1 MAPDP
6 RKLRIKVQA
15 DRLPDVSNKAQISLR
30 VSAVIDGSDGALAAG
45 AVDEI
50 LPWKWHLA
58 DGSGNWNPHDAAAW
72 RFWRIVEAAGGP
84 TIQDLDGRTIITAAA
99 NAPVDFDPPGQDGT
113 RRFHRRL
120 EEEITSIVNTSGLEA
135 ALCMPAGTAEV
146 AGRTVFGLVESLTGL
161 PHPVAVATNVFT
173 VFTIDPAPD
182 KSTTFIAAPLF
193 GPSGGGTYTIDPA
206 GPVVMSD
213 LNGEFC
219 RLDLAPATGPGPGP
233 MFATGSVDMRP
244 SLSWDDLSPTA
255 DPQRL
260 IDMATMLIKRPAVGH
275 GLTDEDWA
283 ASLSRRIAEVVDPF
297 ARVLGVLDAAVTTEI
312 TKTAGGDELRRA
324 LAHDLASET
333 TPKFL
338 VALDS
343 IAWWVVGKRS
353 TASAIALPPGF
364 SILEGLSLRQADHWK
379 LTAALILGAAERD
392 PGSVSNNLL
401 RARFASV
408 SSRRLKGLL
417 GLPLDPPGSAIV
429 REMESIEAD
438 DGLRK
443 FVARNWL
450 GGPDLSSAGPHPL
463 AIATPR
469 IIAARTLSLPPNA
482 QAFGPGAASPVPGAL
497 LDLAGAASAAPI
509 APAAPTNVS
518 FDIALTPPAGDF
530 SLTVAFVA
538 APGRPTPPEIR
549 IAGTTASATLDV
561 AIFQDGASVA
571 STTVTRGAAIHVEI
585 AIIRPADNAAV
596 VVTLSAAGST
606 PVPADRL
613 LDGAFYL
620 SMKADVSDIPDVFI
634 VRPDATATPL
644 RTALDRIT
652 TGPGLRADLALAV
665 IGPYIPGLTAGRL
678 TWDAPQ
684 PLNEQEATAKLP
696 LDVRLQASVA
706 ALVGAERTDGTRP
719 AASLYDLIAGA
730 ALTDAGLATTSP
742 GSDEEKL
749 ANLLKAVVEAARRDA
764 VRHAGRLVPS
774 AADES
779 GDGDD
784 SSRRLTVNSPPLVFR
799 FDQLQS
805 IAGAADLWTRLSGVG
820 VLMARTSA
828 LSDPIQAWRS
838 LNVATLHAP
847 DTPSPGSA
855 RAVLSEANAVMVR
868 DLAWASGAIVD
879 PVPLQVG
886 EIGGVRAAL
895 ISYDNRSPVAEMPSD
910 TALENVPSSFPR
922 RIEAYRFPPTSGAG
936 STDYRLFA
944 LSFGYAFHV
953 VPYVIGHGATLPP
966 ILRSDP
972 ADPLTI
978 RPIETSGP
986 LKGQIKI
993 ATSTD
998 AVRRSALYRRTRPIG
1013 APRLAGDRA
1022 KAIPDGVV
1030 PLAGE
1035 LPIRPA
1041 PVTIG
1046 GDVQGRFFL
1055 DREGRAGVLEVRAG
1069 PAPGLRI
1076 DIGRMEWPETNEARK
1091 LTITFRGRSGPDE
1104 AIKDLLTL
1112 THDVTRSGAI
1122 RIEAFTAITTIAAG
1136 VDEPEWA
1143 EDEFD
1148 FPAAMQDLQQPAGD
1162 IAQWRDVLIIV
1173 MTDKDV
1179 DIEPPIV
1186 TPIVTPTVNQ
1196 LDNSGKTASVAVGKP
1211 RIAPESGHQMRATYV
1226 LDGIQV
1232 GAATGARQ
1240 MTIQLQRPTVEF
1252 GTYGRWVNPPLFDD
1266 LVVASRP
1273 VVAKAL
1279 DAALGVATSPNK
1291 TKDDRSLDDPA
1302 VTQLY
1307 GELVCIFPT
1316 FQKFKMAAIGAGWD
1330 SLEDVLGFDGSGR
1343 RHVPAPP
1350 SLTIKVDSNE
1360 REGLSGDTATLLPG
1374 RIYELRVYAGLPD
1387 QQDKLC
1393 PFTRDQRLSPAVKA
1407 TLRRCPIDATMRL
1420 AGPLVLTLEVAT
1432 ETVPEIFGTEPL
1444 NIDLRRAPEYAEQA
1458 WISLAETVTAR
1469 KSTYPALRYCHLAA
1483 LESQR
1488 WSWRGRPQDDQWYRL
1503 ATAGAEATEQPRYR
1517 ELFETSFSDRRND
1530 DVGEIF
1536 ERRIERAHVYGGRR
1550 RRSDHTASDPV
1561 PRLFDKSLD
1570 WRGGMNLW
1578 RFGLRIVSRYKAM
1591 RPGRPE
1597 FMRSSHRGPNG
1608 SASWQNKVLADRSN
1622 DRRPKRPGLAIVL
1635 PLTERAM
1642 AWGTVPPLLALFNE
1656 QLYPNFHVGDGIDA
1670 TVEMARHPMTR
1681 AERKTRI
1688 ETINKLLNPSDGS
1701 APPTGEALDR
1711 LVAERT
1717 ALQRNIDSGAD
1728 GPTDAL
1734 KYWQEQGPDP
1744 IRSGAGS
1751 GGAIVPLRIDG
1762 PIGYTF
1768 DIATEA
1774 GRFDHA
1780 GLMITPVKPDLV
1792 PWSFVKLKFRR
1803 FEAPESIDPAT
1814 ALTSQGPAPA
1824 TYNKFYSEPRLL
1836 AMNDAANRF
1845 RLSNSREIM
1854 RNFGPKDFGDLKDVV
1869 AHGVFPAEHEGLVV
1883 EISDMENLDG
1893 SSMAFRFTDDS
1904 DSEFVRITFGVTNDG
1919 ARRSI
1924 VFQFFT
1930 QLGNAGTWT
1939 LDVPPGGNVQL
1950 RLIISARDKPEK
1962 GETYKPAGDVAVR
1975 ARIGRDTTDE
1985 ILSPSENRWLSVA
1998 CLPLTSAIEVP
2009 IDAPV
2014 TMVVKATGAQAAVAP
2029 ARLSTFTPSLWWQF
2043 AEAMS
2048 LFDAIIDG
2056 VASRVSTDDLIAS
2069 VTGSV
2074 VSIGCK
2080 PAAQGP
2086 SHKLQSLV
2094 PAAYQQ
2100 AGQLEEVLVLVLT
2113 RNIHDALDR
2122 IRERPVAV
2130 KLWDGTSTSM
2140 DLAKPD
2146 WPTFEDP
2153 NETPTLGDGGQ
2164 IRFLRILRPKT
2175 RAMGGYLETAP
2186 AFPLDMFQYETI
2198 EGDVDMNPPDAKGM
2212 VLGMSMPIAW
2222 QRV

>member
-1 MAPDP
+1 MASDP
-6 RKLRIKVQA
+6 RNLRIKVQA

-30 VSAVIDGSDGALAAG
+30 VSAVIDGSDGALLTDAIG
-45 AVDEI
+45 EI
-50 LPWKWHLA
+50 LPWKWRLA
-58 DGSGNWNPHDAAAW
+58 DGSGTWNPHDVTAW
-72 RFWRIVEAAGGP
+72 RFWRIVDVTGVP
-84 TIQDLDGRTIITAAA
+84 TIQDLDAGTIVTAAA
-99 NAPVDFDPPGQDGT
+99 NAPADFDLPGADGS

-146 AGRTVFGLVESLTGL
+146 TGRTVFGLVESLTGL
-161 PHPVAVATNVFT
+161 PNPVPVANKVFT

-193 GPSGGGTYTIDPA
+193 GPTGGGTYTLDPA
-206 GPVVMSD
+206 GPTVMSD
-213 LNGEFC
+213 QNGDFC
-219 RLDLAPATGPGPGP
+219 RVDLVPTPGPGSAP
-233 MFATGSVDMRP
+233 MFADGSVDMRP
-244 SLSWDDLSPTA
+244 SLSWDDLSPSG

-260 IDMATMLIKRPAVGH
+260 IDMETMLIKRPAVGH

-283 ASLSRRIAEVVDPF
+283 ASLSRRIAEVVDPW
-297 ARVLGVLDAAVTTEI
+297 ARVFGVLDATVTSEI
-312 TKTAGGDELRRA
+312 TKVAGGDELRRA
-324 LAHDLASET
+324 LARDLASQP

-343 IAWWVVGKRS
+343 ISWWVVGRRS
-353 TASAIALPPGF
+353 AASAIALPPGF
-364 SILEGLSLRQADHWK
+364 SILEGLSLRQADFWN

-392 PGSVSNNLL
+392 PGSVSNNPR
-401 RARFASV
+401 RARFASIN
-408 SSRRLKGLL
+408 SRRLKGLL
-417 GLPLDPPGSAIV
+417 GLPLDPPGSAIAP
-429 REMESIEAD
+429 EIESIESD

-450 GGPDLSSAGPHPL
+450 GGPDLSSDGPHPL
-463 AIATPR
+463 LIAAPR
-469 IIAARTLSLPPNA
+469 VIGARTLTFPPDA
-482 QAFGPGAASPVPGAL
+482 QAFGPGATQPVSGAV
-497 LDLAGAASAAPI
+497 LDLGPAASAAPI
-509 APAAPTNVS
+509 APAAPTKVA
-518 FDIALTPPAGDF
+518 FDLALTPPAGDF
-530 SLTVAFVA
+530 KLVVAFLT
-538 APGRPTPPEIR
+538 APGRPIPPEIR
-549 IAGTTASATLDV
+549 IAGTAASATLDV
-561 AIFQDGASVA
+561 AIFQDGASVIA
-571 STTVTRGAAIHVEI
+571 TTLARGATIRVEI
-585 AIIRPADNAAV
+585 AIIRPDANAAV
-596 VVTLSAAGST
+596 TVTLSAGGST

-613 LDGAFYL
+613 LGAAFYL
-620 SMKADVSDIPDVFI
+620 SMKAEVSDIPDVAI
-634 VRPDATATPL
+634 VMPDATATPL

-684 PLNEQEATAKLP
+684 PQNEQDAAAELP
-696 LDVRLQASVA
+696 LDERLIASVA
-706 ALVGAERTDGTRP
+706 ALVGAERADGSRP
-719 AASLYDLIAGA
+719 AASLYDLIIGA
-730 ALTDAGLATTSP
+730 ALTDAGLAAANP

-764 VRHAGRLVPS
+764 VRLAGRLVPS
-774 AADES
+774 ATDES
-779 GDGDD
+779 GGGDD
-784 SSRRLTVNSPPLVFR
+784 SSRRLTVDSPPLVFR

-820 VLMARTSA
+820 ALMARTDT

-847 DTPSPGSA
+847 DTSSQGSA
-855 RAVLSEANAVMVR
+855 RAALSEANAVMVR
-868 DLAWASGAIVD
+868 NLAWAGGAIVD

-886 EIGGVRAAL
+886 EIGGIRAAL
-895 ISYDNRSPVAEMPSD
+895 LSYDNRSPVAEMATD
-910 TALENVPSSFPR
+910 AALDNVPSSYAR
-922 RIEAYRFPPTSGAG
+922 RIEAYRFPPTTGDGA
-936 STDYRLFA
+936 TDYRLFA

-953 VPYVIGHGATLPP
+953 VPYVIGHGGTLPP
-966 ILRSDP
+966 ILRNDP
-972 ADPLTI
+972 NDPLTI
-978 RPIETSGP
+978 RPIETIVP
-986 LKGQIKI
+986 LKGQVKI
-993 ATSTD
+993 ATNTD

-1013 APRLAGDRA
+1013 APRLAGDRS

-1055 DREGRAGVLEVRAG
+1055 DRQGRAGVLEVRAG
-1069 PAPGLRI
+1069 PDPGLRI

-1091 LTITFRGRSGPDE
+1091 LSITFRGRSGPSE
-1104 AIKDLLTL
+1104 AITDLLTL
-1112 THDVTRSGAI
+1112 THDVGRSGAI
-1122 RIEAFTAITTIAAG
+1122 RVEAFTTVTTIAAG

-1148 FPAAMQDLQQPAGD
+1148 FAAATQDLQLPASD
-1162 IAQWRDVLIIV
+1162 IAQWRDVLIIIA
-1173 MTDKDV
+1173 TDKDV

-1186 TPIVTPTVNQ
+1186 TPIVSQ
-1196 LDNSGKTASVAVGKP
+1196 LDSTGNFASVAVGKP

-1240 MTIQLQRPTVEF
+1240 MTIRLQRPTVEF

-1266 LVVASRP
+1266 RVVANRP

-1316 FQKFKMAAIGAGWD
+1316 FRKFKMAAVGAAWT

-1343 RHVPAPP
+1343 RHVAPMP
-1350 SLTIKVDSNE
+1350 SMTIKVDPNG
-1360 REGLSGDTATLLPG
+1360 REGLTGDTATLLPG

-1387 QQDKLC
+1387 KQDKLC
-1393 PFTRDQRLSPAVKA
+1393 PFTRDQRLSAAVKA
-1407 TLRRCPIDATMRL
+1407 TLRHCPIDAKMRL

-1432 ETVPEIFGTEPL
+1432 EAVPEILGTQPL

-1458 WISLAETVTAR
+1458 WISLTAAFTGR
-1469 KSTYPALRYCHLAA
+1469 TSTYPALRYCHLAA

-1503 ATAGAEATEQPRYR
+1503 ATTGAEAIDQPRYR
-1517 ELFETSFSDRRND
+1517 ELFDTSFSDRRND

-1536 ERRIERAHVYGGRR
+1536 ERRIERAHVYGGLR
-1550 RRSDHTASDPV
+1550 RRSDPAPSNPI

-1608 SASWQNKVLADRSN
+1608 SAIWQNKVLADRSN

-1656 QLYPNFHVGDGIDA
+1656 PLYPNFHVGDGIDA
-1670 TVEMARHPMTR
+1670 MVEMARHPMTR
-1681 AERKTRI
+1681 AERKTRVA
-1688 ETINKLLNPSDGS
+1688 TIDKLLNPSDGTP
-1701 APPTGEALDR
+1701 PPTGEALDR
-1711 LVAERT
+1711 LVAERA
-1717 ALQRNIDSGAD
+1717 ALQRNIDAGTD

-1734 KYWQEQGPDP
+1734 KYWQEHGPDS
-1744 IRSGAGS
+1744 IRSATGS
-1751 GGAIVPLRIDG
+1751 GGAIIPLRIDG

-1768 DIATEA
+1768 DLATEA

-1780 GLMITPVKPDLV
+1780 GLMITPVKPDIV

-1814 ALTSQGPAPA
+1814 ALTGQGLAPA
-1824 TYNKFYSEPRLL
+1824 SYNKFYCEPRLL
-1836 AMNDAANRF
+1836 AMNDGSNRF
-1845 RLSNSREIM
+1845 RLSNSRKIM
-1854 RNFGPKDFGDLKDVV
+1854 RDFAPEDFKDLKDVV
-1869 AHGVFPAEHEGLVV
+1869 GKGIFPAEHEGLAIDIAST
-1883 EISDMENLDG
+1883 EDLDG
-1893 SSMAFRFTDDS
+1893 SAIRFQFTDDS
-1904 DSEFVRITFGVTNDG
+1904 DSEFVRITFSVKDDG
-1919 ARRSI
+1919 AKRSI
-1924 VFQFFT
+1924 AFQFFT
-1930 QLGNAGTWT
+1930 QLGDAGTWT
-1939 LDVPPGGNVQL
+1939 LDVPAGGDVRL
-1950 RLIISARDKPEK
+1950 RLIVSARDKPEK
-1962 GETYKPAGDVAVR
+1962 GETYKPAGDIAVR
-1975 ARIGRDTTDE
+1975 ARIARDTTDE

-2009 IDAPV
+2009 INQPL
-2014 TMVVKATGAQAAVAP
+2014 TMVMKATGAQAAVSP

-2043 AEAMS
+2043 AEPMS
-2048 LFDAIIDG
+2048 LFDAVIDG
-2056 VASRVSTDDLIAS
+2056 VASTVSTDDLIAS
-2069 VTGSV
+2069 VTGTI
-2074 VSIGCK
+2074 VSIERK
-2080 PAAQGP
+2080 PTAQGP
-2086 SHKLQSLV
+2086 LQKLQSLA
-2094 PAAYQQ
+2094 PAADQQ
-2100 AGQLEEVLVLVLT
+2100 AGELEEVLVLVLT

-2122 IRERPVAV
+2122 VRERPVAV
-2130 KLWDGTSTSM
+2130 KLWDGTSTS
-2140 DLAKPD
+2140 LNLVKPD

-2153 NETPTLGDGGQ
+2153 NEGPKLGDGGQ

-2186 AFPLDMFQYETI
+2186 SFPLDFFQYETI
-2198 EGDVDMNPPDAKGM
+2198 EGDLDMNPPDAKGM
-2212 VLGMSMPIAW
+2212 VLGMSMPIPW
-2222 QRV
+2222 KHV